1 MWVFDSSYGR
11 SVELW
16 IKDGGTRKICE
27 GYSPP
32 FFVHFKDK
40 HSALDLIEG
49 LASRYKVEE
58 CRFKTI
64 YGVLEGYAIHAPMTV
79 AELIEKQTKYDAELF
94 NVDVRRDHRFLA
106 ERNLSMCTSAK
117 ESKYSLDFD
126 VPLEILTMRV
136 EGDIQTSEI
145 RSIKLQG
152 DGKTVISGNEKR
164 VLSDLSSL
172 LQTIDPDVILLPNAD
187 IWIPRILEK
196 SRLYRIQMPISRSG
210 RYRTISPK
218 SYWSYG
224 KVNYRGGSV
233 IPEGR
238 ILIDTE
244 NSFTYAESGLYG
256 VITAARLTGLSPN
269 LTSRFTPGT
278 LISSYEVYEAV
289 KRGIA
294 VPFRKSDAEHL
305 RHFRELKA
313 MDKGGMIFQPEPGL
327 YEKVYQLDFTSLY
340 PFIIVRY
347 NLSPESL
354 NSSRRG
360 FLPEVIEP
368 LLQMRIATKRE
379 KRSNPKYAQLD
390 SILKWMLVTC
400 FGYTGYRNAKFGS
413 IEVHE
418 RITSTARE
426 ILVRV
431 KEIAESMGLE
441 VLHGIVDCLWIRGE
455 GVEGFKERVEREI
468 VIPTEIEEYDWIVFL
483 PMEDGSGAYNRY
495 FGRLSNGEMKVRGV
509 MARRDDTPVYIKKMQ
524 EEMFK
529 RMSGAKD
536 ARALS
541 EMSMELKAIYN
552 NYLKSLP
559 HADFDEIK
567 IRRKISKLDYTK
579 HSLEASAVEALLKNQ
594 VPVRPGME
602 IEYVVVDA
610 KKWRVGISSERT
622 PFDVEYYEKLL
633 AKAWRE
639 IEFALVSEFDESP
652 GITKTDIRDNHCE
665 NIRLSA

>member
-1 MWVFDSSYGR
+1 MWIFDSSCGR

-16 IKDGGTRKICE
+16 IKNGRARKICE

-32 FFVHFKDK
+32 FFVHFRDK
-40 HSALDLIEG
+40 HSALDLIES

-64 YGVLEGYAIHAPMTV
+64 YGMLEGYAVYAPMTI
-79 AELIEKQTKYDAELF
+79 AELIEKQTKYEAELF

-106 ERNLSMCTSAK
+106 EKNLSMCTFAK
-117 ESKYSLDFD
+117 ESKYSPDFD
-126 VPLEILTMRV
+126 IPLEILTMCV
-136 EGDIQTSEI
+136 EGNIRTSEI
-145 RSIKLQG
+145 RSIELQS
-152 DGKTVISGNEKR
+152 DGKTVIAGNEKK
-164 VLSDLSSL
+164 VLLDLSSL
-172 LQTIDPDVILLPNAD
+172 LQTIDPDVILIPDAD
-187 IWIPRILEK
+187 IWIPLILEK
-196 SRLYRIQMPISRSG
+196 SRSYRILMPISRIG

-224 KVNYRGGSV
+224 KVNYRGGSI

-238 ILIDTE
+238 ILIDTK

-278 LISSYEVYEAV
+278 LISSYEIYEAV

-327 YEKVYQLDFTSLY
+327 YERIYQLDFTSLY

-354 NSSRRG
+354 NNSRRG

-368 LLQMRIATKRE
+368 LLQMRIMTKRK

-426 ILVRV
+426 ILIRV
-431 KEIAESMGLE
+431 KEIAESIDLE
-441 VLHGIVDCLWIRGE
+441 VLHGIVDCLWIRGKRIE
-455 GVEGFKERVEREI
+455 EFKEKVEREI

-509 MARRDDTPVYIKKMQ
+509 MARRDDTPKYVKRMQ

-529 RMSGAKD
+529 RMSEAKD
-536 ARALS
+536 AKTLS
-541 EMSMELKAIYN
+541 EMVTELKAMYD

-559 HADFDEIK
+559 NADVNEIK
-567 IRRKISKLDYTK
+567 IRKRISKLNYTK
-579 HSLEASAVEALLKNQ
+579 RSLEASAVEALSKNHIY
-594 VPVRPGME
+594 VRPGME

-610 KKWRVGISSERT
+610 KEWRVDVNFEHSL
-622 PFDVEYYEKLL
+622 FDLEYYEKLL
-633 AKAWRE
+633 AKAWKE
-639 IEFALVSEFDESP
+639 IEFALISKFKKPLDPSNSQRN
-652 GITKTDIRDNHCE
+652 D
-665 NIRLSA
+665 

>member
-1 MWVFDSSYGR
+1 MWIFDSSCGR

-16 IKDGGTRKICE
+16 IKDGRARKICE

-32 FFVHFKDK
+32 FFVHFRDK
-40 HSALDLIEG
+40 HSAWELIEA

-64 YGVLEGYAIHAPMTV
+64 YGMLEGYAVYAPMTV
-79 AELIEKQTKYDAELF
+79 AELIEKQTKYEAELF
-94 NVDVRRDHRFLA
+94 NVDVRKDHRFLA
-106 ERNLSMCTSAK
+106 ERNLSMCTSVK

-126 VPLEILTMRV
+126 IPLEILPMRI
-136 EGDIQTSEI
+136 EGNIRTSEI
-145 RSIKLQG
+145 RSIELQS

-164 VLSDLSSL
+164 VLADLSSL
-172 LQTIDPDVILLPNAD
+172 LQTIDPDVILLPDAD
-187 IWIPRILEK
+187 IWIPLILQK
-196 SRLYRIQMPISRSG
+196 SRFYRISMPLSRSG

-278 LISSYEVYEAV
+278 LISSYEIYEAV

-294 VPFRKSDAEHL
+294 VPFRKSDAERL
-305 RHFRELKA
+305 RHFRELRA

-327 YEKVYQLDFTSLY
+327 YERIYQLDFTSLY

-354 NSSRRG
+354 NTSRRG

-368 LLQMRIATKRE
+368 LIQMRITTKRE

-418 RITSTARE
+418 RITSAARE
-426 ILVRV
+426 ILIRV
-431 KEIAESMGLE
+431 KEIAETMDLE

-455 GVEGFKERVEREI
+455 RIEEFKEKVEREI

-509 MARRDDTPVYIKKMQ
+509 MARRDDTPKYVKRMQ
-524 EEMFK
+524 EEMFE
-529 RMSGAKD
+529 RMSEAKD
-536 ARALS
+536 AKTLS
-541 EMSMELKAIYN
+541 EMIMELKAVYN
-552 NYLKSLP
+552 DYLKSLP
-559 HADFDEIK
+559 NADVNEMK
-567 IRRKISKLDYTK
+567 IRKKISKLNYTK
-579 HSLEASAVEALLKNQ
+579 RSLEASAVDALSKNHIS
-594 VPVRPGME
+594 VRPGME

-610 KKWRVGISSERT
+610 KEWRVDVSFEHSL
-622 PFDVEYYEKLL
+622 FDLEYYEKLL

-639 IEFALVSEFDESP
+639 IEFALISEFKESHRIP
-652 GITKTDIRDNHCE
+652 KTASEMINVT
-665 NIRLSA
+665 NNKLNA